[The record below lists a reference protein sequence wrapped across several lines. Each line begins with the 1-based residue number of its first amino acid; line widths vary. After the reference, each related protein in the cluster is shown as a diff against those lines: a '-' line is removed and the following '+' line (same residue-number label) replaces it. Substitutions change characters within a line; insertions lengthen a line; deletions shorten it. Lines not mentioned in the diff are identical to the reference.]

1 MTVRWANRPQ
11 LRTPVLVAAFEGW
24 NDAGDAAS
32 DAVRWLARSF
42 GAREFAA
49 LDAEQYFDFQAARPQ
64 VELVDGVVRRLAWP
78 SVRFLA
84 APGGRG
90 RRDLVLCLGI
100 EPNLRW
106 PTFCN
111 DVLAIAHETG
121 CDTAVT
127 LGALLADT
135 PHSRPV
141 RVTGSA
147 IDDETAAQLGIERS
161 RYEGPTG
168 IVGVL
173 HNSFRDAGLTSGSF
187 WAPVPH
193 YVATPPNPKAT
204 RALLD
209 RLAAFLRIDIDL
221 TDLDI
226 AAAAWERS
234 VADVV
239 AGDADVTSY
248 VERLETRYDT
258 MEDEND
264 EDDEAADDLFPD
276 VDELDD
282 LDDEDMDDDEF
293 DEDDLPS
300 GDSLAADFERYLR
313 EHGEE

>member
-1 MTVRWANRPQ
+1 MTVRWANRPR

-32 DAVRWLARSF
+32 DAVRWLARTLH
-42 GAREFAA
+42 AREFAT
-49 LDAEQYFDFQAARPQ
+49 LDPEEYFDFQAARPQ
-64 VELVDGVVRRLAWP
+64 VELVDGVVRRVAWP
-78 SVRFLA
+78 SIRFLA
-84 APGGRG
+84 AGGGRIG
-90 RRDLVLCLGI
+90 RDFVLCVGI
-100 EPNLRW
+100 EPNLKW

-111 DVLAIAHETG
+111 DVLSVARETG
-121 CDTAVT
+121 CETAVT

-147 IDDETAAQLGIERS
+147 IDDETAARLGIERS

-173 HNSFRDAGLTSGSF
+173 HNAFREAGIASGSF

-209 RLAAFLRIDIDL
+209 RLAAFLQAPIDL

-239 AGDADVTSY
+239 AGDSEVSSY
-248 VERLETRYDT
+248 VERLEERFDT
-258 MEDEND
+258 ATDD
-264 EDDEAADDLFPD
+264 DDDEPSDFFPD
-276 VDELDD
+276 LDD
-282 LDDEDMDDDEF
+282 LDDDDDEF

-313 EHGEE
+313 EHGSSED

>member
-32 DAVRWLARSF
+32 DAVRWLARTF
-42 GAREFAA
+42 GAREFAT
-49 LDAEQYFDFQAARPQ
+49 LDAEEYFDFQAARPQ
-64 VELVDGVVRRLAWP
+64 VELVDGAVRRLAWP

-90 RRDLVLCLGI
+90 GRDLVLCLGI

-111 DVLAIAHETG
+111 DVLSIARETG

-141 RVTGSA
+141 RVSGSA
-147 IDDETAAQLGIERS
+147 INDETAAQLGIERS

-173 HNSFRDAGLTSGSF
+173 HNSLREAGLASGSF

-209 RLAAFLRIDIDL
+209 RLAAFLRIDVDL

-239 AGDADVTSY
+239 AGDSDVTSY
-248 VERLETRYDT
+248 VERLEARYDT
-258 MEDEND
+258 MEDTEDD
-264 EDDEAADDLFPD
+264 EDDDEHDDLFPD
-276 VDELDD
+276 VDELDE
-282 LDDEDMDDDEF
+282 LDDMDDDEF

-313 EHGEE
+313 EHGDE

>member
-32 DAVRWLARSF
+32 DAVRWLARTF
-42 GAREFAA
+42 GAREFAS
-49 LDAEQYFDFQAARPQ
+49 LDAEEYFDFQAARPQ
-64 VELVDGVVRRLAWP
+64 VELVDGTVRRLSWP

-84 APGGRG
+84 APGGRAG
-90 RRDLVLCLGI
+90 RDVVLCLGI
-100 EPNLRW
+100 EPNLKW
-106 PTFCN
+106 PTFCA
-111 DVLAIAHETG
+111 DVLSVASETG
-121 CDTAVT
+121 CDTAIT

-141 RVTGSA
+141 RVSGSA
-147 IDDETAAQLGIERS
+147 IDDETAARLGIERS

-173 HNSFRDAGLTSGSF
+173 HNAARDAGLTTGSF

-209 RLAAFLRIDIDL
+209 RLSVFLRIDIDL

-234 VADVV
+234 VAEVV
-239 AGDADVTSY
+239 AGDSDVTSY
-248 VERLETRYDT
+248 VERLEARYDT
-258 MEDEND
+258 MDDDEEDGDDEDE
-264 EDDEAADDLFPD
+264 DLFPD
-276 VDELDD
+276 IDD
-282 LDDEDMDDDEF
+282 LDDYDDE
-293 DEDDLPS
+293 EDDAIDENNLPS

-313 EHGEE
+313 EHGDE

>member
-1 MTVRWANRPQ
+1 MTVRWATRPQ

-32 DAVRWLARSF
+32 DAVRWLARTLN
-42 GAREFAA
+42 AREFAT
-49 LDAEQYFDFQAARPQ
+49 LDPEEYFDFQAARPQ
-64 VELVDGVVRRLAWP
+64 VELVDGVVRRVAWP
-78 SVRFLA
+78 GVRFLGA
-84 APGGRG
+84 GGGRMG
-90 RRDLVLCLGI
+90 RDVVLCLGI

-106 PTFCN
+106 PTFCD
-111 DVLAIAHETG
+111 DVISIAREAG

-141 RVTGSA
+141 RITGSA
-147 IDDETAAQLGIERS
+147 IDDQTAARLGIERS

-173 HNSFRDAGLTSGSF
+173 HNAFREAGITSGSF

-204 RALLD
+204 RALLEK
-209 RLAAFLRIDIDL
+209 LAAFLHVPMDL

-234 VADVV
+234 VGDVV
-239 AGDADVTSY
+239 AGDAEVTSY
-248 VERLETRYDT
+248 VERLEERFDHAG
-258 MEDEND
+258 
-264 EDDEAADDLFPD
+264 EDDDDDDDDIVAMLP
-276 VDELDD
+276 D
-282 LDDEDMDDDEF
+282 LDDEDDEDDEF
-293 DEDDLPS
+293 DEDELPS
-300 GDSLAADFERYLR
+300 GDALAADFERYLR
-313 EHGEE
+313 EHGEGRND

>member
-42 GAREFAA
+42 GAREFAS
-49 LDAEQYFDFQAARPQ
+49 LEAEEYFDFQAARPQ
-64 VELVDGVVRRLAWP
+64 VELVDGTVRRLAWP

-84 APGGRG
+84 APGGRAG
-90 RRDLVLCLGI
+90 RDVVLCLGI
-100 EPNLRW
+100 EPNLKW
-106 PTFCN
+106 PTFCD
-111 DVLAIAHETG
+111 DVLSVASETG

-141 RVTGSA
+141 RVSGSA
-147 IDDETAAQLGIERS
+147 IDDATAARLGIERS

-173 HNSFRDAGLTSGSF
+173 HNAAREAGLITGSF

-209 RLAAFLRIDIDL
+209 RLAVFLRIDVDL

-234 VADVV
+234 VAEVV
-239 AGDADVTSY
+239 AGDTDVTSY
-248 VERLETRYDT
+248 VERLEARYDT
-258 MEDEND
+258 MDDDEEEDDDEDE
-264 EDDEAADDLFPD
+264 LFPD
-276 VDELDD
+276 VDD
-282 LDDEDMDDDEF
+282 LDDY
-293 DEDDLPS
+293 DEDDAIDESNLPS

-313 EHGEE
+313 EHGDE

>member
-1 MTVRWANRPQ
+1 MTVRWAKRPQ
-11 LRTPVLVAAFEGW
+11 LRTPALVAAFEGW

-32 DAVRWLARSF
+32 DAVRWLARTI
-42 GAREFAA
+42 GAREFAT
-49 LDAEQYFDFQAARPQ
+49 LDAEEYFDFQAARPQ

-84 APGGRG
+84 GGDLRIG
-90 RRDLVLCLGI
+90 REFVLCLGT

-106 PTFCN
+106 PTFCE
-111 DVLAIAHETG
+111 DVLHVANETG
-121 CDTAVT
+121 CTTAVT
-127 LGALLADT
+127 LGALLADV

-141 RVTGSA
+141 RVSGSA
-147 IDDETAAQLGIERS
+147 IDDETAHRLGIERS
-161 RYEGPTG
+161 RYQGPTG

-173 HNSFRDAGLTSGSF
+173 HNAAREVGLSTGSF

-209 RLAAFLRIDIDL
+209 RLAAFLGVRLDL

-248 VERLETRYDT
+248 VERLEARFDT
-258 MEDEND
+258 NEDDD
-264 EDDEAADDLFPD
+264 EDDDIDGFLTVE
-276 VDELDD
+276 D
-282 LDDEDMDDDEF
+282 LDDED
-293 DEDDLPS
+293 DEDEDEDELDEDELPS
-300 GDSLAADFERYLR
+300 GDTLAADFERYLR
-313 EHGEE
+313 EHNSGDE

>member
-1 MTVRWANRPQ
+1 MTVRWAPTRPR
-11 LRTPVLVAAFEGW
+11 LRRPVLVAAFEGW

-32 DAVRWLARSF
+32 DAVRWLGRTL
-42 GAREFAA
+42 GAREFAT
-49 LDAEQYFDFQAARPQ
+49 LDPEEYFDFQAARPQ
-64 VELVDGVVRRLAWP
+64 VELIDGVVRRVAWP
-78 SVRFLA
+78 GIRFLA
-84 APGGRG
+84 APGGRAG
-90 RRDLVLCLGI
+90 RDFVLCVGI
-100 EPNLRW
+100 EPNLKW
-106 PTFCN
+106 PTFCA
-111 DVLAIAHETG
+111 DVLSIAQETG

-135 PHSRPV
+135 PHSRPI

-147 IDDETAAQLGIERS
+147 IDDETAERLGIERS

-173 HNSFRDAGLTSGSF
+173 HNALREAGLTAGSF

-209 RLAAFLRIDIDL
+209 RVAAFLDARIDL

-248 VERLETRYDT
+248 VERLEERFDHAI
-258 MEDEND
+258 DDD
-264 EDDEAADDLFPD
+264 EDDEATDLFPTL
-276 VDELDD
+276 ED
-282 LDDEDMDDDEF
+282 LDDEDDDDDEF
-293 DEDDLPS
+293 DEDELPS
-300 GDSLAADFERYLR
+300 GDALAADFERYLR
-313 EHGEE
+313 EHGGEE

>member
-32 DAVRWLARSF
+32 DAVRWLARTL
-42 GAREFAA
+42 GAREFAS
-49 LDAEQYFDFQAARPQ
+49 LDTEEYFDFQAARPQ
-64 VELVDGVVRRLAWP
+64 VELVDGVVRRLTWP
-78 SVRFLA
+78 NIRFLA
-84 APGGRG
+84 ASGGRVG
-90 RRDLVLCLGI
+90 RDFVLCLGI

-106 PTFCN
+106 PTFCD
-111 DVLAIAHETG
+111 DVLEVARDVG

-135 PHSRPV
+135 PHSRPI

-147 IDDETAAQLGIERS
+147 IDDETATRLGIERS

-173 HNSFRDAGLTSGSF
+173 HNAFREAGLRSGSF

-209 RLAAFLRIDIDL
+209 RVAAFLDVHLDL

-234 VADVV
+234 VAEVV
-239 AGDADVTSY
+239 AGDTEVTSY
-248 VERLETRYDT
+248 VERLEERFDT
-258 MEDEND
+258 AAND
-264 EDDEAADDLFPD
+264 DDDDDDDDYFPD
-276 VDELDD
+276 LEVLDD
-282 LDDEDMDDDEF
+282 DDDDDDEF
-293 DEDDLPS
+293 DEDELPS
-300 GDSLAADFERYLR
+300 GDSLAAAFERYLR
-313 EHGEE
+313 EHGAGDE

>member
-1 MTVRWANRPQ
+1 MTVRWANRPR

-32 DAVRWLARSF
+32 DAVRWLARTLH
-42 GAREFAA
+42 AREFAT
-49 LDAEQYFDFQAARPQ
+49 LDPEEYFDFQAARPQ
-64 VELVDGVVRRLAWP
+64 VELVDGVVRRVAWP
-78 SVRFLA
+78 GVRVMA
-84 APGGRG
+84 AGGGSNRVG
-90 RRDLVLCLGI
+90 RDFVLCVGI
-100 EPNLRW
+100 EPNLKW
-106 PTFCN
+106 PTFCA
-111 DVLAIAHETG
+111 DVLSVAQEMG

-141 RVTGSA
+141 RVSGSA
-147 IDDETAAQLGIERS
+147 IDDETAARLGIERS

-173 HNSFRDAGLTSGSF
+173 HNAFREAGLTSGSF

-204 RALLD
+204 RALLEK
-209 RLAAFLRIDIDL
+209 LAVFLDAALDL

-239 AGDADVTSY
+239 AGDNEVTTY
-248 VERLETRYDT
+248 VERLEERFDRAG
-258 MEDEND
+258 DDD
-264 EDDEAADDLFPD
+264 EDDDDDDDNFFPSL
-276 VDELDD
+276 ED
-282 LDDEDMDDDEF
+282 LDDEDDDDDEF

-300 GDSLAADFERYLR
+300 GDALAADFERYLR
-313 EHGEE
+313 EHGGEE